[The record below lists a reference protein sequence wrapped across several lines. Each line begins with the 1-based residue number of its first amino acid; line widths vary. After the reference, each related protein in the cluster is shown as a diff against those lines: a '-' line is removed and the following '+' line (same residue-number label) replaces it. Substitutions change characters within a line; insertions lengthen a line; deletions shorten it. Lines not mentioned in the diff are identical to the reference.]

1 MLVSAPTSKTQSQ
14 KTPPVPAVASVD
26 LKSPELY
33 VNRELSLLAF
43 QRRVLEEAQD
53 PSNLLLERV
62 KFLSIVGSNLDEFFM
77 VRVAGLQQ
85 QVEAG
90 IAEVGPDGMNARGQL
105 VATRREV
112 NSLMR
117 SAQECLRS
125 ILPLLEEEGIR
136 IAKYSELTGK
146 QLAIANAYFSE
157 TVFPVLTPLAYDPGR
172 PFPHLS
178 NLSLN
183 LAVAIRDA
191 AGAEHFARIKVPD
204 TLPQLV
210 PLLRRVQKSEKK
222 LKPIKQVT
230 MVWLEDLIS
239 AHLAWLFPG
248 MEILEAHPFKVTR
261 NADIDIQEL
270 EAGDLLETMEAG
282 VRQRRFGDVVRI
294 SVSEAMPSHIL
305 QILMSELEITRSEV
319 YRVNGPVGFS
329 RLRHLASLDRP
340 DLKDAPFVPA
350 IPPQLDPERG
360 EADIFSAIR
369 QQDILFQHPYDSF
382 QPVVDWLAKAA
393 RDPNV
398 LAIKMTLY
406 RVGRNSPV
414 VKALL
419 KAMERGKQVAV
430 LVELKARFDEESNI
444 EWARAL
450 EREGVHVVYGLM
462 GLKTHCKVGMVVRR
476 EGDTIRRYVHMATG
490 NYNAV
495 TAHLYTDIGMFTC
508 DEEIGADVT
517 DLFNYLTGY
526 SAKTE
531 YRKLLVAPVSLR
543 ARLAALIEREIE
555 SHKKAGGGHLI
566 FKANSLVDMQMI
578 QLLYKASQA
587 GVKVDLLIRG
597 ICCLRPGVAGVSE
610 NIRVVSIVGRFLE
623 HSRIYYFR
631 NGGEEEIYLGS
642 ADLMPRNINRRVE
655 VLFPL
660 GDPRLVDQVRDGIL
674 GVYLKDNVKARLMQA
689 DGRYVRAPR
698 RKPLVSSQDVLLK
711 ASARKKR

>member
-1 MLVSAPTSKTQSQ
+1 V
-14 KTPPVPAVASVD
+14 
-26 LKSPELY
+26 
-33 VNRELSLLAF
+33 
-43 QRRVLEEAQD
+43 
-53 PSNLLLERV
+53 
-62 KFLSIVGSNLDEFFM
+62 
-77 VRVAGLQQ
+77 
-85 QVEAG
+85 
-90 IAEVGPDGMNARGQL
+90 
-105 VATRREV
+105 
-112 NSLMR
+112 
-117 SAQECLRS
+117 
-125 ILPLLEEEGIR
+125 
-136 IAKYSELTGK
+136 
-146 QLAIANAYFSE
+146 
-157 TVFPVLTPLAYDPGR
+157 
-172 PFPHLS
+172 
-178 NLSLN
+178 
-183 LAVAIRDA
+183 
-191 AGAEHFARIKVPD
+191 
-204 TLPQLV
+204 TL
-210 PLLRRVQKSEKK
+210 
-222 LKPIKQVT
+222 
-230 MVWLEDLIS
+230 VWLEDLIC
-239 AHLAWLFPG
+239 AHLSWLFPG
-248 MEILEAHPFKVTR
+248 MEIVEAHPFKVTR

-282 VRQRRFGDVVRI
+282 VRLRRFGDVVRI
-294 SVSEAMPSHIL
+294 SVSDAMPSHIL
-305 QILMSELEITRSEV
+305 QIIMSELEITRSEV

-329 RLRHLASLDRP
+329 RLRHLASIDRP

-350 IPPQLDPERG
+350 IPHQLDPERG
-360 EADIFSAIR
+360 EVDIFSAIR

-382 QPVVDWLAKAA
+382 QPVVDWLAKSA

-476 EGDTIRRYVHMATG
+476 EGDTIRRYVHLATG

-555 SHKKAGGGHLI
+555 SHKKVGGGHLI
-566 FKANSLVDMQMI
+566 FKANSLVDTQMI

-587 GVKVDLLIRG
+587 GVTVDLLIRG
-597 ICCLRPGVAGVSE
+597 ICGLRPGVPGVSE
-610 NIRVVSIVGRFLE
+610 NIRVISIVGRFLE

-660 GDPRLVDQVRDGIL
+660 RDSLLVERVRDGIL
-674 GVYLKDNVKARLMQA
+674 GVYLKDNVKARIMQA
-689 DGRYVRAPR
+689 DGRYVRAPK
-698 RKPLVSSQDVLLK
+698 RKRLVSSQDALLR
-711 ASARKKR
+711 ASARNKP